1 MYDGRCEFDKCDSFN
16 KSHDW
21 CVGRGRSP
29 NRQWKLGNK
38 WEMQVILCKVNRRR
52 WKKWYTCFIIILFA
66 TLGQKDIYIYWY
78 QEKCIY
84 ILANYYETLFLSIY
98 N

>member
-21 CVGRGRSP
+21 CAGRGRSP

-38 WEMQVILCKVNRRR
+38 WEMQQSFYAKVNRRR
-52 WKKWYTCFIIILFA
+52 WKKWYTCFIIIFA
-66 TLGQKDIYIYWY
+66 TLGQKDIYIYIDIRKNAY
-78 QEKCIY
+78 
-84 ILANYYETLFLSIY
+84 T
-98 N
+98 